1 MKSKLILSWIVL
13 MTITFFTSCVS
24 SKKYK
29 SAVAEKEELSAK
41 NSELTTKNN
50 ELMQKTDALNQQV
63 SQMTSTNQK
72 LTNEYKQYAAACEQ
86 NQQQLKMMQTALYDE
101 ATNMMKVAEKLNEA
115 LAKFQDKGV
124 DIHTKDG
131 LLYVSLQDDLLY
143 KTGSATL
150 GEDGKAALASLASV
164 LNDDYPKLKVIVL
177 GNTDNVQF
185 KKGTD
190 NWSLSTERANGVVRV
205 LRDAYKVDPT
215 RLTAAGKGKYNPVAD
230 NSTADGRS
238 KNRRTDII
246 LNPDMERIW
255 HSVEKQQ

>member
-1 MKSKLILSWIVL
+1 MKTRLNVL
-13 MTITFFTSCVS
+13 LAIAGIATVLLGGCVS

-63 SQMTSTNQK
+63 SQLTSTNQK

-143 KTGSATL
+143 KSGSATL

-164 LNDDYPKLKVIVL
+164 LN
-177 GNTDNVQF
+177 
-185 KKGTD
+185 
-190 NWSLSTERANGVVRV
+190 
-205 LRDAYKVDPT
+205 
-215 RLTAAGKGKYNPVAD
+215 
-230 NSTADGRS
+230 
-238 KNRRTDII
+238 
-246 LNPDMERIW
+246 
-255 HSVEKQQ
+255 